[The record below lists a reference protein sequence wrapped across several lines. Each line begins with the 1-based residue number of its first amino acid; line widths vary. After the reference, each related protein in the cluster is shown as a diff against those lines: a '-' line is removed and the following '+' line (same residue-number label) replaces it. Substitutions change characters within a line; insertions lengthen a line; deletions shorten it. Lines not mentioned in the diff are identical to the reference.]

1 MFPRLA
7 STTKL
12 ALLACIVTFT
22 ASAHAQGPS
31 KAAPAGKDEKLDVTD
46 LEKKYWAAKDDEFNV
61 VQNRLYSKSNRFA
74 LTVNSGMYV
83 GDPWSEGLTNNV
95 ELGYFPNE
103 RYGVSLAY
111 SKTDSKDNEALQ
123 SLKQQ
128 LGFANHNKM
137 KGFTGAVFNWVPFYA
152 KASVMN
158 KSITYFDMSFSPG
171 IGMVE
176 YEQQLDDGNKVK
188 SSPALTLDITQHFF
202 VNKYVAVRVDY
213 KNRWFNE
220 EVLAYRLTSRTGA
233 TTNLNRTDL
242 LMLGLTLYY

>member
-7 STTKL
+7 STSKFI
-12 ALLACIVTFT
+12 LLACIATV
-22 ASAHAQGPS
+22 AVSAHAQGPN
-31 KAAPAGKDEKLDVTD
+31 KAAAPGKEEKLDVTD
-46 LEKKYWAAKDDEFNV
+46 LEKKYWAAKDDDFNV
-61 VQNRLYSKSNRFA
+61 VQNRLYSKANRLA
-74 LTVNSGMYV
+74 LTLNTGMYV
-83 GDPWSEGLTNNV
+83 GDPWSEGSTYGADLS
-95 ELGYFPNE
+95 YFTSE
-103 RYGVSLAY
+103 RYGFSLAY
-111 SKTDSKDNEALQ
+111 STTQSKDNEALQ

-137 KGFTGAVFNWVPFYA
+137 KGFYGVNFNWVPFYA

-158 KSITYFDMSFSPG
+158 QSITYFDMSFSPG

-176 YEQQLDDGNKVK
+176 YEQQLDDGNKLK
-188 SSPALTLDITQHFF
+188 SAPALTLDITQHFF
-202 VNKYVAVRVDY
+202 VSKHVAIRVDY

>member
-7 STTKL
+7 FTTRMIL
-12 ALLACIVTFT
+12 IATICAFAIPVF
-22 ASAHAQGPS
+22 AQGPQKS
-31 KAAPAGKDEKLDVTD
+31 SGPAKDEKLDVSD
-46 LEKKYWAAKDDEFNV
+46 LEKKYWAAKDDDFNV
-61 VQNRLYSKSNRFA
+61 VQNRLYSKANRVA
-74 LTVNSGMYV
+74 LTLNAGMYV
-83 GDPWSEGLTNNV
+83 GDPWSEGTTTGADLS
-95 ELGYFPNE
+95 YFFSE
-103 RYGVSLAY
+103 RYGMSLAY
-111 SKTDSKDNEALQ
+111 SQTASKDNEALQ

-137 KGFTGAVFNWVPFYA
+137 KGFTGVNFNWVPFYA

-158 KSITYFDMSFSPG
+158 QSITYFDMSFSPG
-171 IGMVE
+171 IGLVE
-176 YEQQLDDGNKVK
+176 YEQQLDDGNKMK
-188 SSPALTLDITQHFF
+188 STPALTLDITQHFF
-202 VNKYVAVRVDY
+202 VNKHVAIRVDY